1 MSNTPPQT
9 QVLQEHRLEA
19 YFHRAL
25 HDAARHR
32 HLDAG
37 AATLHY
43 LTHLLTD
50 FARSERL
57 FDYTE
62 NGLQI
67 RPLAL
72 LYGEAINA
80 RSVRERRLWLQ
91 RLGDMSLFV
100 SGLFAGRLS
109 RRYTDLDYCV
119 AMGGNAYGY
128 LRETGADNSRDRAQA
143 EIFGELSQ
151 RFVRFVDLLAEV
163 GGGDPSPQTATASAS
178 LGPTYRTPP
187 VLN

>member
-1 MSNTPPQT
+1 MSNIQPHT
-9 QVLQEHRLEA
+9 QVLQERRLEA
-19 YFHRAL
+19 YFHHAL
-25 HDAARHR
+25 HETARHR
-32 HLDAG
+32 RLDAG

-43 LTHLLTD
+43 LTQLLTD
-50 FARSERL
+50 YARSEHL

-109 RRYTDLDYCV
+109 RRFIDLNYCV

-128 LRETGADNSRDRAQA
+128 LRETGTDNSRDRAQA
-143 EIFGELSQ
+143 EIFGELSEG
-151 RFVRFVDLLAEV
+151 FVRFVDLLAEV
-163 GGGDPSPQTATASAS
+163 SGGEPSPPAATASAS
-178 LGPTYRTPP
+178 FGPTCRAP
-187 VLN
+187 VTLN

>member
-1 MSNTPPQT
+1 MNQT
-9 QVLQEHRLEA
+9 LPHAQVLQEQRLEA
-19 YFHRAL
+19 FFHRAL
-25 HDAARHR
+25 HDAAHHQR
-32 HLDAG
+32 LDAG

-50 FARSERL
+50 YARSEHL

-72 LYGEAINA
+72 LYGEAVNA

-91 RLGDMSLFV
+91 RLGDLALFV

-109 RRYTDLDYCV
+109 RRYTDIDYCV

-128 LRETGADNSRDRAQA
+128 LLDTATDSSRDRALG
-143 EIFGELSQ
+143 EVFGELSE

-163 GGGDPSPQTATASAS
+163 GGVEPGGLTTDQRGRHAP
-178 LGPTYRTPP
+178 R